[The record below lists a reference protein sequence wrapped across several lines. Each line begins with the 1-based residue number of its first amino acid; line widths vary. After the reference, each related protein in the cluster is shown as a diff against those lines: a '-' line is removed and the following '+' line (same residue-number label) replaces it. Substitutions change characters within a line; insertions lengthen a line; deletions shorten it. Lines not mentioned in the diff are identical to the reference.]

1 MTETAKSS
9 VTAGKISFKNILTQ
23 LGSLLAL
30 FILCIILTIASPN
43 FLTVSN
49 FMNIL
54 RQAAINSLISAGML
68 LALITAGIDLSVG
81 ANCVLCGCVMGALV
95 NRFQVTNSFVL
106 ILAALATGLLVG
118 LSNGLLLTKLHLPHP
133 FVSTMGMKLVLS
145 GLALLVVN
153 SRTVAGFPDGVSALG
168 SINLFKVQGGFS
180 GFPLAFVVVIIIF
193 VVFHFFLT
201 RSALGRK
208 IFCVG
213 GNPEATRL
221 AGINSDD
228 VLISVYSISGVMCA
242 IAGIVLVGRTGVANP
257 ASAMEPYDSD
267 AIAACIIGGAS
278 FSGGKGTMWGT
289 IIGALM
295 ISTIRNG
302 LNLLQ
307 ASNDIQNIVVGLVII
322 AAVCIDVTRGRMEAR
337 ARRLATK

>member
-1 MTETAKSS
+1 MTDAINSASTPKKK
-9 VTAGKISFKNILTQ
+9 VDFKGVLTQ

-30 FILCIILTIASPN
+30 FILCVILTIATPN
-43 FLTVSN
+43 FLTMTN

-54 RQAAINSLISAGML
+54 RQTAINSFISAGML

-81 ANCVLCGCVMGALV
+81 ANCVLCGCVMGALA
-95 NRFQVTNSFVL
+95 NKLQVTNSFVL

-118 LSNGLLLTKLHLPHP
+118 LANGLLLTKLHLPHP
-133 FVSTMGMKLVLS
+133 FVSTMGMKLVLC

-153 SRTVAGFPDGVSALG
+153 SQTVANFPEGVTALG
-168 SINLFKVQGGFS
+168 SINLFKTKGYS
-180 GFPLAFVVVIIIF
+180 GFPLAFLVVIIVFII
-193 VVFHFFLT
+193 FHFFLT

-213 GNPEATRL
+213 GNPEAARL
-221 AGINSDD
+221 AGINSDN
-228 VLISVYSISGVMCA
+228 VLISVYTISGLMCA

-257 ASAMEPYDSD
+257 AAAMEPYDSD

-278 FSGGKGTMWGT
+278 FMGGKGTMWGT

-322 AAVCIDVTRGRMEAR
+322 GAVCIDVYRGKMEER